1 MLLLNMVLFIA
12 AVIKNEPELMATSML
27 MWLLFLAAGYI
38 VLRKFKKEQVQVENK
53 ESTSQQQ

>member
-1 MLLLNMVLFIA
+1 MVLFIA

-38 VLRKFKKEQVQVENK
+38 VLRKFKKEQVQVEI
-53 ESTSQQQ
+53 E